1 MNENKF
7 SEALGELSD
16 KYITEAINYNVK
28 KKNRTISHLIK
39 KSVVAASIVLLLG
52 FGILMAV
59 GTETRAALWG
69 YAKELYDEIWY
80 KFYFEGEFEPTT
92 DTKYELGWI
101 PNGIEYVT
109 KYEIIG
115 GESYIYKDEKD
126 LLIVFSYSSDP
137 DYVFYMDGADN
148 IKQKVKVNGCPG
160 ETFITPSEDE
170 TNTIVWTDESVPII
184 FSFTAECDVD
194 TLIKVAENVKIIE

>member
-28 KKNRTISHLIK
+28 KKNRTISHWIK

-92 DTKYELGWI
+92 DTKYE
-101 PNGIEYVT
+101 
-109 KYEIIG
+109 IIG

-137 DYVFYMDGADN
+137 L
-148 IKQKVKVNGCPG
+148 
-160 ETFITPSEDE
+160 
-170 TNTIVWTDESVPII
+170 
-184 FSFTAECDVD
+184 
-194 TLIKVAENVKIIE
+194 LIHRHRT